1 MKSRISA
8 SVVMLTL
15 ACVSF
20 AGIQTKPNLNGL
32 WKMNPQMS
40 KFGPRG
46 APQSIIINFAQQDG
60 AIIET
65 YTVAIGGRERILELR
80 YTTDGKESINQI
92 GDDLTKTTA
101 KWEEERLV
109 IEWKREGGVVRRTF
123 TLSNDGKVITMAV
136 FQGAAGEPVET
147 LILEKQ

>member
-15 ACVSF
+15 ACVSL
-20 AGIQTKPNLNGL
+20 AGMQPKPNLNGL
-32 WKMNPQMS
+32 WKMNPQKS

-46 APQSIIINFAQQDG
+46 APQSILIKFAQQDG
-60 AIIET
+60 AITET
-65 YTVAIGGRERILELR
+65 YTVAVGGQERTIELR
-80 YTTDGKESINQI
+80 YTTDGKESVNQI

-101 KWEEERLV
+101 KWEEKRLV

-123 TLSNDGKVITMAV
+123 TLSSDGKVLTIAV